1 MKMKHVKP
9 RSFGLLPL
17 LALVLTLCCSLS
29 AAAQTFDAQFPE
41 ETLLSRVKK
50 ISEQGNSTVLADE
63 QLVGSTRVLALAAK
77 GITAEQALARSLES
91 TSFSYKKTA
100 ATSYV
105 IVKKSTAPQP
115 AAPRGKGT
123 LSGTVVDS
131 KGFPVPG
138 ATVIVAG
145 TQTGTSTDVKGHYT
159 LELAAKTVGVEISCI
174 SYQPMKISDVRIA
187 AGKTTPLDVVL
198 QDGSTELEEVVVT
211 ATYNKASANGLY
223 AKQKARTV
231 MSDGISAD
239 LIKKTSDNNVAQVLG
254 RVSGVTIDNGKYVN
268 IRGMGERYNNV
279 QLNGAT
285 LPSTEPN
292 KRNFAFD
299 VLPSGLIDN
308 ITIAKTFTP
317 DLPGEFTGGLVEVNT
332 LAVPTEQIIQLSV
345 GTGINTNSTG
355 KNFWSNTRFKSDYL
369 FGNIGDRQWYTG
381 RSDEQGIADR
391 KRAGQMNTYGFQRFK
406 AAPVQNY
413 ALTVGLPFDLGRG
426 HKLGVVASLTYRN
439 EQNTEDYKEMRS
451 YKNDSLNGPGK
462 RYKFVTQTG
471 AVANV
476 GWQSPK
482 HKITWRNMFNNRF
495 SHTNLERYIWQYTTQ
510 FNTYEQY
517 STPLQSRLW
526 QTQLDGEHKLFGER
540 LIASWN
546 ASYNQVTRINPDD
559 RYAQAS
565 VQGDTSQGVENAFL
579 NWMSSVT
586 SSQFGV
592 SDGHLMYS
600 NLTEKKK
607 TAGFDLEYPF
617 TVGGNKQTLK
627 AGYLGTFRN
636 ADFQQKYLHAIFPT
650 PSGDPAKD
658 EAEEYEQRYA
668 AFKEL
673 CNSNPNLQEFYD
685 PKNFESGAISY
696 ASSGVGSSEGAE
708 FYEGKQNIHAA
719 YLMGEFSF
727 LRKFHLT
734 AGFRMESAK
743 TDVFTNFYDKN
754 NTSGGSGY
762 KDSLAVV
769 KKVDWLPAATLV
781 YNITDNFNARFAYSR
796 TIARPDF
803 RELTP
808 CKYYNVDDRITVVG
822 TGQIKQSFTDN
833 YDLRLEWYPAP
844 GEVVSV
850 SAFYK
855 KFNLPVENV
864 TYQTIDLNYNLYPF
878 NLDEATV
885 KGIELNVRK
894 SLGFLAPGS
903 FLKDIY
909 LSGNATLLKGNVEY
923 NMNQL
928 LTSID
933 GQEGDKAGTSDRN
946 RPLQGL
952 APYTVN
958 AGLAY
963 QGNIFG
969 AAVNYGRSGRKLLF
983 AGLYEKYDQYEASRD
998 VLDLQ
1003 VSARLLKNRME
1014 IKFNASDLFNQ
1025 DMIVYQNC
1033 SPSKTD
1039 RDPANDKANVDLTS
1053 DMNYN
1058 SGDWV
1063 LSRIKKGVNLSLS
1076 VSYKF

>member
-1 MKMKHVKP
+1 MQQCCLSLLTAFLLLGATQTRASEAGQQGFPQETLQMRISHIEQLQKVKIAYEKTMVADITV
-9 RSFGLLPL
+9 RPL
-17 LALVLTLCCSLS
+17 EVAGKNTEELLS
-29 AAAQTFDAQFPE
+29 ASLGT
-41 ETLLSRVKK
+41 TNLSYVKYSDTNFA
-50 ISEQGNSTVLADE
+50 IV
-63 QLVGSTRVLALAAK
+63 R
-77 GITAEQALARSLES
+77 
-91 TSFSYKKTA
+91 KKTNE
-100 ATSYV
+100 
-105 IVKKSTAPQP
+105 QP
-115 AAPRGKGT
+115 AAAPQQTTPKGKGT
-123 LSGTVVDS
+123 LSGTVVD
-131 KGFPVPG
+131 KDGFPVPG
-138 ATVIVAG
+138 ATVIVTG
-145 TQTGTSTDVKGHYT
+145 TTTGTSTDIKGQYT
-159 LELAAKTVGVEISCI
+159 LELPAKTVGVEISCI
-174 SYQPMKISDVRIA
+174 SYQKMSVSDIKIT

-198 QDGSTELEEVVVT
+198 QDASEQLEEVVVT

-308 ITIAKTFTP
+308 VTIAKTFTP

-332 LAVPTEQIIQLSV
+332 LAIPTEQIIQLSV
-345 GTGINTNSTG
+345 GTGVNTNSTG
-355 KNFWSNTRFKSDYL
+355 KDFYSNKRFGGDYL
-369 FGNIGDRQWYTG
+369 FGNIDDRQWYTG
-381 RSDEQGIADR
+381 RSDEQGVADR

-439 EQNTEDYKEMRS
+439 EQNIEDYKEMRS
-451 YKNDSLNGPGK
+451 YQNDSLNGPGK

-495 SHTNLERYIWQYTTQ
+495 SHTNLERYIWRETTK
-510 FNTYEQY
+510 FDTYEQY

-559 RYAQAS
+559 RYAQA
-565 VQGDTSQGVENAFL
+565 VVMGDKSQGVENAYL

-586 SSQFGV
+586 SSPFEV
-592 SDGHLMYS
+592 EMGHLMYS

-636 ADFQQKYLHAIFPT
+636 ADFQQKYLHAMFPL
-650 PSGDPAKD
+650 PPGDPSAD
-658 EAEEYEQRYA
+658 RTEYEQQRA
-668 AFKEL
+668 AYEEL
-673 CNSNPNLQEFYD
+673 RNSNPNLQELYD
-685 PKNFESGAISY
+685 PKNFGSGAIHY
-696 ASSGVGSSEGAE
+696 ASSGVQGSEGAE
-708 FYEGKQNIHAA
+708 YYEGSQHIHAA

-734 AGFRMESAK
+734 AGFRMEDAT
-743 TDVFTNFYDKN
+743 TDVRTKV
-754 NTSGGSGY
+754 
-762 KDSLAVV
+762 KQKADSLVTV
-769 KKVDWLPAATLV
+769 KKTDWLPAATLV

-808 CKYYNVDDRITVVG
+808 CMYYNVDDRITVIG
-822 TGQIKQSFTDN
+822 TSQIKQSFTDN

-864 TYQTIDLNYNLYPF
+864 TYETADGTYKLYPF

-909 LSGNATLLKGNVEY
+909 LSGNATLLKGDVKY
-923 NMNQL
+923 NMGQL
-928 LTSID
+928 LTSVF
-933 GQEGDKAGTSDRN
+933 GGDKDKNGTGDRN

-963 QGNIFG
+963 QGSIFG
-969 AAVNYGRSGRKLLF
+969 AAVNYGRNGRKLLF
-983 AGLYEKYDQYEASRD
+983 AGLYAKYDQYEASRD

-1003 VSARLLKNRME
+1003 ISARLLKNRME
-1014 IKFNASDLFNQ
+1014 IKFNASDLLNQ
-1025 DMIVYQNC
+1025 DVIVYQNC

-1039 RDPANDKANVDLTS
+1039 RDPENDKAYVDLTS

>member
-1 MKMKHVKP
+1 MKKNVKP
-9 RSFGLLPL
+9 RSFGLMPL
-17 LALVLTLCCSLS
+17 LALVLTLCCTMPV
-29 AAAQTFDAQFPE
+29 AAKNITAQFPE
-41 ETLLSRVKK
+41 ELLSERLKK
-50 ISEQGNSTVLADE
+50 IGDKGNADIVYDLKE
-63 QLVGSTRVLALAAK
+63 TNATRVAALNAENLSV
-77 GITAEQALARSLES
+77 EQALERSLS
-91 TSFSYKKTA
+91 ATPFTYKKTA
-100 ATSYV
+100 DNAYAV
-105 IVKKSTAPQP
+105 VKKSPAPQQT
-115 AAPRGKGT
+115 AAKGKGT
-123 LSGTVVDS
+123 LSGTVVD
-131 KGFPVPG
+131 KDGFPVPG
-138 ATVIVAG
+138 ATVVVAG
-145 TQTGTSTDVKGHYT
+145 TTTGTSTDVKGHYT
-159 LELAAKTVGVEISCI
+159 LELAARTVGVEISCI
-174 SYQPMKISDVRIA
+174 SYQKMSVSDIRIT

-198 QDGSTELEEVVVT
+198 QDASEQLEEVVVT

-308 ITIAKTFTP
+308 VTIAKTFTP

-332 LAVPTEQIIQLSV
+332 LAIPTEQIIQLSI
-345 GTGINTNSTG
+345 GTGMNTNSTG
-355 KNFWSNTRFKSDYL
+355 KDFYSNKRFKGDYL
-369 FGNIGDRQWYTG
+369 FGNIDGRQWYTG

-406 AAPVQNY
+406 AAPTQNY

-439 EQNTEDYKEMRS
+439 EQNIEDYKEMRS
-451 YKNDSLNGPGK
+451 YENDSLNGPGK

-495 SHTNLERYIWQYTTQ
+495 SHTNLERYIWRYTTG
-510 FNTYEQY
+510 FDTYEQY

-565 VQGDTSQGVENAFL
+565 VMGDKSQGVENAYL

-586 SSQFGV
+586 TSPFEV
-592 SDGHLMYS
+592 SMGHLMYS

-617 TVGGNKQTLK
+617 TVGGNKQTVK

-636 ADFQQKYLHAIFPT
+636 ADFQQKYLHAMPPEV
-650 PSGDPAKD
+650 PSTGAP
-658 EAEEYEQRYA
+658 AEEMQEYERQYA
-668 AFKEL
+668 AYKEL
-673 CNSNPNLQEFYD
+673 RNSNPNLQELYD
-685 PKNFESGAISY
+685 PKNFENGAIHY
-696 ASSGVGSSEGAE
+696 ASSGVNGLNGAE
-708 FYEGKQNIHAA
+708 YYEGKQHIHAA

-734 AGFRMESAK
+734 AGFRMENAK
-743 TDVFTNFYDKN
+743 TNVRTKFWDREQQKTA
-754 NTSGGSGY
+754 
-762 KDSLAVV
+762 DSLVTV
-769 KKVDWLPAATLV
+769 KKIDWLPAATLV

-808 CKYYNVDDRITVVG
+808 CIYYNVDDRITVIG
-822 TGQIKQSFTDN
+822 SGQIKQSFTDN

-855 KFNLPVENV
+855 RFNLPVENV
-864 TYQTIDLNYNLYPF
+864 TYETSDGTYKLYPF

-909 LSGNATLLKGNVEY
+909 LSGNATLLKGNVKY
-923 NMNQL
+923 DMGQL
-928 LTSID
+928 LTSVF
-933 GQEGDKAGTSDRN
+933 GGEKDKNGTGDRN

-963 QGNIFG
+963 QGDIFG

-1003 VSARLLKNRME
+1003 ISARLLKNRME
-1014 IKFNASDLFNQ
+1014 IKFNASDLLNQ
-1025 DMIVYQNC
+1025 DIIVYQNC

-1039 RDPANDKANVDLTS
+1039 RDPANDKAYVDLTS